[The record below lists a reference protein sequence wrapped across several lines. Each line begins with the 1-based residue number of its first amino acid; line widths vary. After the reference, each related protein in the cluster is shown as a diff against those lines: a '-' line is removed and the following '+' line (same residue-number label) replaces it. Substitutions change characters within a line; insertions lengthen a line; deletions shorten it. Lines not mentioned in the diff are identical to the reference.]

1 MPYHFPPNPFVNGQW
16 GVIGNWEAITTLDDS
31 AVFWFLFAEGDRLW
45 AEGIL
50 EFVGNVAIE
59 WTADGCKVA
68 GEVFKND
75 AK

>member
-1 MPYHFPPNPFVNGQW
+1 MKSSVKKSLLSVWKSRLSLY
-16 GVIGNWEAITTLDDS
+16 D
-31 AVFWFLFAEGDRLW
+31 EGSRLW
-45 AEGIL
+45 AEAIP